1 MDNTPEI
8 PDHVPP
14 SEEVLH
20 AEEMAEHRV
29 RVRREKKK
37 FYATWLGLGFV
48 AYSAIFVLYMAE
60 SYYFMFLAGVVYVVM
75 FVWSNLRSMDSAYR
89 DGFRVGSA
97 LASLNV
103 IETYSHA
110 MEHLV
115 HGERPC
121 QDSVKIKRVVVPHV
135 WEDHIVRES
144 IREMIPTMREKG
156 AQPGDSFFKDIS

>member
-20 AEEMAEHRV
+20 AEEMAEHHA
-29 RVRREKKK
+29 RVRREKRK
-37 FYATWLGLGFV
+37 FYATWLGIGFA
-48 AYSAIFVLYMAE
+48 AYSAIFVLYMIEA
-60 SYYFMFLAGVVYVVM
+60 YYFVFLAGVVYIAM
-75 FVWSNLRSMDSAYR
+75 LVWTNLRTSDYAYR
-89 DGFRVGSA
+89 DGFRAGSA

-103 IETYSHA
+103 IESYSHA
-110 MEHLV
+110 MDHLA

-121 QDSVKIKRVVVPHV
+121 QDSVKIKRVIVPHL
-135 WEDHIVRES
+135 WEDHIVREQ
-144 IREMIPTMREKG
+144 IRESLPSMREKG